1 MSHMSTKQSKV
12 TKLSPQDLEQLARQL
27 RSQLAM
33 AREQI
38 RLALLRRDTE
48 SYAQL
53 AGQVHNSDEE
63 ALAGVLVDVNL
74 AEIARETDEA
84 RTINAALA
92 RIRSGSYGVCVE
104 CGEPIDEARLRAY
117 PAANRCLTCQ
127 RSREGT

>member
-12 TKLSPQDLEQLARQL
+12 TKLSPRDLEQLARQL

-74 AEIARETDEA
+74 AEIARETEEA